1 MSVLIFAPHP
11 DDDLIGC
18 GGSIAKHLAN
28 GRAVHVVYMTSGNA
42 GSRVIDKESLAQIR
56 EEEATRAA
64 ELLGVRNLTFLR
76 HDDGYLKDTPELAER
91 MINLVREHRPEYV
104 YLPHEDD
111 GHPDHQETHR
121 LVVKALAQA
130 AGPWFQGT
138 TGDPWAV
145 PTVLAY
151 EVWTPLRHVSY
162 LEDITDVSALLRQA
176 LECHKSQL
184 GEIDYWAM
192 AYGLAQYRGVTIAP
206 GRLAEAFTVISSPTS
221 SFTAR

>member
-1 MSVLIFAPHP
+1 MSVLVFAPHP

-18 GGSIAKHLAN
+18 GGSIAKHLASH
-28 GRAVHVVYMTSGNA
+28 RTVRVVYMTSGNA
-42 GSRVIDKESLAQIR
+42 GSRVIDKDSLGAIR
-56 EEEATRAA
+56 EEEAARAA
-64 ELLGVRNLTFLR
+64 DVLGVSELVFLR
-76 HDDGYLKDTPELAER
+76 HDDGYLKDTPDLAAH
-91 MINLVREHRPEYV
+91 MINLVREYRPEYV
-104 YLPHEDD
+104 YLPHADD

-138 TGDPWAV
+138 KGEPWSV

-162 LEDITDVSALLRQA
+162 LEDITDVAAVLREA

-192 AYGLAQYRGVTIAP
+192 AYGLAQYRGVTLAP
-206 GRLAEAFTVISSPTS
+206 GRLAEAFAVISSPTS
-221 SFTAR
+221 SFTAM